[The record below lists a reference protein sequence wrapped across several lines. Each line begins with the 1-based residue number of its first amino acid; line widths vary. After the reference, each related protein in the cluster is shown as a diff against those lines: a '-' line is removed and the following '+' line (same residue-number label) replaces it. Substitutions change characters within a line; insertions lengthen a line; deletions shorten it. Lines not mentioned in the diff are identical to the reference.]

1 MGLTITDSVPVIT
14 VLLQGFL
21 SFFSPCVLPLL
32 PLYIGYLS
40 GGTSEVT
47 HDGERNFDRKKVLLN
62 TMCFVIGIGFSFF
75 LLGLGM
81 RAVGRFFSGNQL
93 LFARIGGII
102 VILFGL
108 YQLGVFGTSPVLMR
122 EKRIPIRFDKMA
134 MSSFTALLMG
144 FVFSFAWTPCVGPT
158 LSSVLLMAASAK
170 NSSMG
175 FALVGVYM
183 LGFALPFLLTG
194 IFTTSLL
201 GFFKRYKGVLR
212 YTGKIAGVLLI
223 FMGILMMTGRM
234 NSITGYLSRISGDTE
249 STKTAQTEISAI
261 DDNSL
266 TDQISVQED
275 NDDTPATG
283 NDSETE
289 ESAPFP
295 APNFTLT
302 DQYGITHTL
311 SDYKGKV
318 VFLNFWATWCPP
330 CRAEMP
336 DIQELYE
343 ETAKDA
349 ESELV
354 ILGVA
359 FPNFGDET
367 SEDGIRMFLEEN
379 GYTYP
384 TVMDADASLMAPYYI
399 TAYPTT
405 YMIDREG
412 NIFGYVPGSM
422 TKDIMEDVIRQTLEG
437 GKSQ

>member
-1 MGLTITDSVPVIT
+1 MGLAITDSVPVIT
-14 VLLQGFL
+14 VFLQGFL

-40 GGTSEVT
+40 GGTGVT
-47 HDGERNFDRKKVLLN
+47 TPDGFDRKKVLLN

-81 RAVGRFFSGNQL
+81 RAIGRFFSGNQI

-108 YQLGVFGTSPVLMR
+108 YQLGVFGASSVLMR
-122 EKRIPIRFDKMA
+122 EKRLPVQLDKMA
-134 MSSFTALLMG
+134 MSPFTALVMG

-175 FALVGVYM
+175 FALVGVYTF
-183 LGFALPFLLTG
+183 GFALPFLLTG
-194 IFTTSLL
+194 VFTTSLL
-201 GFFKRYKGVLR
+201 GFFKRYKGALR

-234 NSITGYLSRISGDTE
+234 NSITGYLSRISGEPVSTE
-249 STKTAQTEISAI
+249 SAQTEISAA
-261 DDNSL
+261 DGDSL
-266 TDQISVQED
+266 TED
-275 NDDTPATG
+275 PASAQTG
-283 NDSETE
+283 NDSMPEEYDDADTE
-289 ESAPFP
+289 ESAVFP
-295 APNFTLT
+295 APDFTLT
-302 DQYGITHTL
+302 DQFGVTHTL

-336 DIQELYE
+336 DIQKLYE
-343 ETAKDA
+343 EAAGDE

-359 FPNFGDET
+359 FPNLGDET
-367 SEDGIRMFLEEN
+367 SEDGIRRFLEEN

-384 TVMDADASLMAPYYI
+384 TVMDTDASLMTPYYI

-405 YMIDREG
+405 YMIDRDG

-422 TKDIMEDVIRQTLEG
+422 TKDIMEDIIRQTLEG
-437 GKSQ
+437 VKDR

>member
-40 GGTSEVT
+40 GGTGVT
-47 HDGERNFDRKKVLLN
+47 TPDGFDRKKVLLN

-81 RAVGRFFSGNQL
+81 RAIGRFFSGNQI

-108 YQLGVFGTSPVLMR
+108 YQLGVFGASSVLMR
-122 EKRIPIRFDKMA
+122 EKRLPVQLDKMA
-134 MSSFTALLMG
+134 MSPFTALVMG

-175 FALVGVYM
+175 FALVGVYTF
-183 LGFALPFLLTG
+183 GFALPFLLTG
-194 IFTTSLL
+194 VFTTSLL
-201 GFFKRYKGVLR
+201 GFFKRYKGALR

-234 NSITGYLSRISGDTE
+234 NSITGYLSRISGEPVSTE
-249 STKTAQTEISAI
+249 SAQTEISAA
-261 DDNSL
+261 DGDSL
-266 TDQISVQED
+266 TED
-275 NDDTPATG
+275 SASAQTG
-283 NDSETE
+283 NDSMPEEYDDADTE
-289 ESAPFP
+289 ESAVFP
-295 APNFTLT
+295 APDFTLT
-302 DQYGITHTL
+302 DQFGVTHTL

-336 DIQELYE
+336 DIQKLYE
-343 ETAKDA
+343 ETAEDE

-359 FPNFGDET
+359 FPNLGNET
-367 SEDGIRMFLEEN
+367 SEDGIRKFLEEN

-384 TVMDADASLMAPYYI
+384 TVMDTDASLMTPYYI

-405 YMIDREG
+405 YMIDRDG

-422 TKDIMEDVIRQTLEG
+422 TKDIMEDIIRQTLRG
-437 GKSQ
+437 Y